1 MLPYDMNDRFHLP
14 VLAVALALAV
24 GVTGCATRDA
34 DSAEMTIR
42 GFNTCSAGSPQKLLG
57 KDETVFA
64 CSIRDGRFRF
74 RFDVVDADVC
84 VATKV
89 KHPLD
94 LADGDRVEV
103 YFVPDAKMEKGY
115 RCAEI
120 DASGRVLSYSVDE
133 KKKFDWFWKFATLEI
148 EAKRTADGYMVAG
161 SVSVDE
167 LKSFGIDPAS
177 FHLGVFRAEMSAPG
191 KTAKWCSVAPL
202 VLPAHFH
209 QSAMLFPFGNR

>member
-1 MLPYDMNDRFHLP
+1 MRKDYVWFAA
-14 VLAVALALAV
+14 VSLAFAV
-24 GVTGCATRDA
+24 GLTGCATREA
-34 DSAEMTIR
+34 DSADMTIH
-42 GFNTCSAGSPQKLLG
+42 GFHTCAAAKPQPLLG
-57 KDETVFA
+57 KDGTVFT
-64 CSIRDGRFRF
+64 CGIRDGRFHF

-84 VATKV
+84 VATNV

-103 YFVPDAKMEKGY
+103 YFVPDAKMERGY

-133 KKKFDWFWKFATLEI
+133 KKKFDWFWKFATLES

-167 LKSFGIDPAS
+167 LKSFGVDPAA
-177 FHLGVFRAEMSAPG
+177 FYLGVFRAEMSAPG
-191 KTAKWCSVAPL
+191 KTAKWCSAAPL

-209 QSAMLFPFGNR
+209 QPAMLFPFRVSTAAF

>member
-1 MLPYDMNDRFHLP
+1 MKLHKKSLGCFL
-14 VLAVALALAV
+14 VAISAVWLA
-24 GVTGCATRDA
+24 GCATREA
-34 DSAEMTIR
+34 DSAEVTIR
-42 GFNTCSAGSPQKLLG
+42 GFNTCTAAKPQQLLG
-57 KDETVFA
+57 KDGTVFT
-64 CSIRDGRFRF
+64 CGIRDGRFRF
-74 RFDVVDADVC
+74 RFEVVDSDVC

-94 LADGDRVEV
+94 LAGGDRVEV

-133 KKKFDWFWKFATLEI
+133 KKNFDWFWKFATLESVA
-148 EAKRTADGYMVAG
+148 ERTADGYTVAG

-167 LKSFGIDPAS
+167 LKSFGIDPSS
-177 FHLGVFRAEMSAPG
+177 FYLGVFRAEMSAPD
-191 KTAKWCSVAPL
+191 KTAKWCSAVPL

-209 QSAMLFPFGNR
+209 QPAMLFPFRASRAAF